1 MAHIIILLNPARI
14 LKKTNEGVY
23 ELIFEKVKELLCDNL
38 GIDENDVT
46 MDANLIDDLNIDSLD
61 VVELIMAVEEE
72 FGIEIP
78 ESDVEKV
85 STVGGM
91 VDYISG
97 KI

>member
-1 MAHIIILLNPARI
+1 M
-14 LKKTNEGVY
+14 
-23 ELIFEKVKELLCDNL
+23 IFEKVKALLCDNL

-78 ESDVEKV
+78 DEDVEKV
-85 STVGGM
+85 TTVGNM
-91 VDYISG
+91 VDYIAS
-97 KI
+97 KL

>member
-1 MAHIIILLNPARI
+1 MRHHNFESREDFE
-14 LKKTNEGVY
+14 KTNEGVY

>member
-1 MAHIIILLNPARI
+1 M
-14 LKKTNEGVY
+14 
-23 ELIFEKVKELLCDNL
+23 IFDKVKGLLCDNL

-46 MDANLIDDLNIDSLD
+46 MDSNFIDDLNIDSLD

-78 ESDVEKV
+78 EGDVDKI
-85 STVGGM
+85 STVGAM
-91 VDYISG
+91 VDYIAS

>member
-1 MAHIIILLNPARI
+1 MY
-14 LKKTNEGVY
+14 K
-23 ELIFEKVKELLCDNL
+23 LIFEKVKELLCDNL
-38 GIDENDVT
+38 GIDENDIT
-46 MDANLIDDLNIDSLD
+46 MDASLIDDLNIDSLD

-78 ESDVEKV
+78 EGDVEKV

-91 VDYISG
+91 VDYISS

>member
-1 MAHIIILLNPARI
+1 MI
-14 LKKTNEGVY
+14 Y
-23 ELIFEKVKELLCDNL
+23 EKVKALLCDNL

-78 ESDVEKV
+78 DEDVEKV
-85 STVGGM
+85 TTVGNM
-91 VDYISG
+91 VDYIAS
-97 KI
+97 KL